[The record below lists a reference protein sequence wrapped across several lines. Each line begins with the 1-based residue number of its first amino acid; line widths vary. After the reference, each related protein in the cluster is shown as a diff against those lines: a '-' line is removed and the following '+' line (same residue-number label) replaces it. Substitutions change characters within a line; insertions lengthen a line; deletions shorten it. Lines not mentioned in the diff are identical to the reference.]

1 MYIGSIFVALAA
13 LFWGI
18 TGAIATQLMALGWDA
33 ALVSLCRGAIG
44 LLCFLAWLALR
55 PQQSG
60 LSNPQLW
67 KWSLL
72 AGLGVAGNFT
82 FYFLSIA
89 EGSIAIAA
97 TLMYCAPVF
106 VYLVSFALKIERPTV
121 INCGA
126 ILLVMLGIVLLTR
139 LYDVS
144 AGDVTA
150 TGIVTGLLAGLS
162 YTLFI
167 FGFKHASV
175 HGSNQASLSISFV
188 VMVGVMSVWSGLRTG
203 FALPALDSQTF
214 ALLAGLG
221 FLGAGLSFVLYFQG
235 LKLSLPTVASIV
247 ALVEPVTATLL
258 GYAIFAQQLKGLQ
271 IAGMVLILVT
281 VTALTI
287 YSNWQR
293 TRMLRKRGIEIE
305 PPAKEVS

>member
-1 MYIGSIFVALAA
+1 MYIGSIFVALGA
-13 LFWGI
+13 LSWGI
-18 TGAIATQLMALGWDA
+18 TGAIATQLMAMGWDA
-33 ALVSLCRGAIG
+33 ALVSLCRGGIG
-44 LLCFLAWLALR
+44 LLCFIAWLALR
-55 PQQSG
+55 PQNSG
-60 LSNPQLW
+60 FSNPRLW

-106 VYLVSFALKIERPTV
+106 VYLVSFALKIERPTP

-150 TGIVTGLLAGLS
+150 VGIMTGLLAGLS

-167 FGFKHASV
+167 FGFKQASV

-188 VMVGVMSVWSGLRTG
+188 VMVVVMSVWSGLRTG
-203 FALPALDSQTF
+203 FAIPALDPPTF

-221 FLGAGLSFVLYFQG
+221 FLGAGISFVLYFQG
-235 LKLSLPTVASIV
+235 LKKSLATVASIV

-258 GYAIFAQQLKGLQ
+258 GYAIFSQQLKGLQ
-271 IAGMVLILVT
+271 LAGMVLILVT

-287 YSNWQR
+287 HSNWER
-293 TRMLRKRGIEIE
+293 KRVLRKRGFDLE
-305 PPAKEVS
+305 

>member
-13 LFWGI
+13 LSWGI

-55 PQQSG
+55 PQNSG
-60 LSNPQLW
+60 FSNPRLW
-67 KWSLL
+67 QWSLL

-82 FYFLSIA
+82 FYFMSIA

-106 VYLVSFALKIERPTV
+106 VYLVSFALKVERPTPF
-121 INCGA
+121 NCMA
-126 ILLVMLGIVLLTR
+126 IVLVMVGIVLLTQ

-150 TGIVTGLLAGLS
+150 MGIITGLFAGLS

-167 FGFKHASV
+167 FGFKQASV
-175 HGSNQASLSISFV
+175 YGSNQASLSISFV
-188 VMVGVMSVWSGLRTG
+188 VMVFVMSVWSGMRTG
-203 FALPALDSQTF
+203 FAIPAIDTQTF

-221 FLGAGLSFVLYFQG
+221 LLGAGLSFVLYFQG
-235 LKLSLPTVASIV
+235 LKQSLATVASIV

-258 GYAIFAQQLKGLQ
+258 GYAIFDQQLKGLQ
-271 IAGMVLILVT
+271 IVGMVLILVT
-281 VTALTI
+281 VTALTV
-287 YSNWQR
+287 YSNWER
-293 TRMLRKRGIEIE
+293 KRALRKRGINIE
-305 PPAKEVS
+305 